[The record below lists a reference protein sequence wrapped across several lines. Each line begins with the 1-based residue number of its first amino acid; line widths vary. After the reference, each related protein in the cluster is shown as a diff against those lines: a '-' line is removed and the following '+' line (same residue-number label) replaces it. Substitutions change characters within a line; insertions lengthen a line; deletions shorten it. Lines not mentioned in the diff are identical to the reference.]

1 MLDADGRPRYRIDDQ
16 GSYPRCRGDDP
27 RSRRRRRPLRR
38 DRDLGILPRQVAR
51 AAAPDRLPVAQ
62 GADGRLAACAGAA
75 DRSAGGL
82 GPDGR
87 RGASM
92 TDTARGGLF
101 RPIVPHQHS
110 RVTYAELFFDLVFVF
125 AVTQISHT
133 LLAHFT
139 PLGVL
144 QVTLLFLAVWWVWV
158 YTSWI
163 TNWLNPEL
171 TPVRLL
177 LFSLM
182 LGGLVLST
190 SIPQAFESRALW
202 FAAAYAAMQVGKT
215 VFLWLSTPRTRN
227 LARMNAIRITAWL
240 TGSAVFWIAGGV
252 AQGNARLLLW
262 AVALAIEYLSPA
274 VRFWIPKYGASE
286 VADWVVEGGHM
297 AERCA
302 GFIIIALGESIV
314 VTGASFA
321 ELAWSFETVA
331 AFASAF
337 IGSLA
342 MWWIYF
348 HRGAEAGSE
357 QISRSS
363 EPGRLARLAYT
374 YLHMPIV
381 AGIIVTAVADELV
394 LKHPAGHSDLRTV
407 LSAIGGPLLFLF
419 GTILFK
425 HSFRGFLQLSHG
437 IGIIALCVL
446 AWFAHELSPLMLSI
460 LTSAI
465 MIVVAVWE
473 SISLRSKP

>member
-1 MLDADGRPRYRIDDQ
+1 
-16 GSYPRCRGDDP
+16 
-27 RSRRRRRPLRR
+27 
-38 DRDLGILPRQVAR
+38 
-51 AAAPDRLPVAQ
+51 
-62 GADGRLAACAGAA
+62 
-75 DRSAGGL
+75 
-82 GPDGR
+82 
-87 RGASM
+87 M
-92 TDTARGGLF
+92 TDNARGGLF
-101 RPIVPHQHS
+101 RPIVPNQHS

-139 PLGVL
+139 PLGAL

-163 TNWLNPEL
+163 TNWLNPEK

-177 LFSLM
+177 LFALT

-190 SIPQAFESRALW
+190 SIPAAFDGRGLW
-202 FAAAYAAMQVGKT
+202 FAIAYAAMQVGKT
-215 VFLWLSTPRTRN
+215 VFLWASTLPSQS
-227 LARMNAIRITAWL
+227 LARANAIRITTWL
-240 TGSAVFWIAGGV
+240 AMSAIFWIAGGL
-252 AQGNARLLLW
+252 AEGQSRLVLW
-262 AVALAIEYLSPA
+262 AIALAIEYISPA
-274 VRFWIPKYGASE
+274 VRFWIPRYGASA

-314 VTGASFA
+314 VTGATFA
-321 ELAWSFETVA
+321 ELTWTTENVL
-331 AFASAF
+331 AFVSAF
-337 IGSLA
+337 VGCLA

-348 HRGAEAGSE
+348 HKGAEAGSE

-381 AGIIVTAVADELV
+381 AGIIVSAVADEIV
-394 LKHPAGHSDLRTV
+394 LKHPGGHSDLKTV
-407 LSAIGGPLLFLF
+407 ISAIGGPLLFLF

-437 IGIIALCVL
+437 VGIIALCVL
-446 AWFAHELSPLMLSI
+446 AWFASELSPLMLSI
-460 LTSAI
+460 LTTAI

-473 SISLRSKP
+473 SISLRSGPEE

>member
-1 MLDADGRPRYRIDDQ
+1 
-16 GSYPRCRGDDP
+16 
-27 RSRRRRRPLRR
+27 
-38 DRDLGILPRQVAR
+38 
-51 AAAPDRLPVAQ
+51 
-62 GADGRLAACAGAA
+62 
-75 DRSAGGL
+75 
-82 GPDGR
+82 
-87 RGASM
+87 M
-92 TDTARGGLF
+92 TDNARGGLF
-101 RPIVPHQHS
+101 RPIVPNQHS

-139 PLGVL
+139 LLGAL

-163 TNWLNPEL
+163 TNWLNPEK

-177 LFSLM
+177 LFALT

-190 SIPQAFESRALW
+190 SIPAAFDGRGLW
-202 FAAAYAAMQVGKT
+202 FAIAYAAMQVGKT
-215 VFLWLSTPRTRN
+215 VFLWASTLPSQS
-227 LARMNAIRITAWL
+227 LARANAIRITTWL
-240 TGSAVFWIAGGV
+240 AMSAIFWIAGGL
-252 AQGNARLLLW
+252 AEGQSRLVLW
-262 AVALAIEYLSPA
+262 AIALAIEYISPA
-274 VRFWIPKYGASE
+274 VRFWIPRYGASA

-314 VTGASFA
+314 VTGATFA
-321 ELAWSFETVA
+321 ELTWTTENVL
-331 AFASAF
+331 AFVSAF
-337 IGSLA
+337 VGCLA

-348 HRGAEAGSE
+348 HKGAEAGSE

-363 EPGRLARLAYT
+363 ESGRLARLAYT

-381 AGIIVTAVADELV
+381 AGIIVAAVADELV
-394 LKHPAGHSDLRTV
+394 LKHPSGHSDLKTV
-407 LSAIGGPLLFLF
+407 ISAIGGPLLFLF

-437 IGIIALCVL
+437 VGIIALCVL
-446 AWFAHELSPLMLSI
+446 AWFASELSPLMLSI
-460 LTSAI
+460 LTTAI

-473 SISLRSKP
+473 SISLRSGPEE